1 MKRIKTVPLSK
12 AYRVYL
18 EERKKYA
25 SQPSFYLDVSDYL
38 IFKKHYTEGIRVLSN
53 IAELDME
60 NHSLLR
66 IVAQRFLQLGEK
78 KLALALFKHLIE
90 LRPEEPQSYRDLGLA
105 FEQTG
110 NYNEAIRYLYK
121 VVKEPYDGR
130 FAGIHCIA
138 LNEINN
144 IIASHPRNLKYDYI
158 DKAFIRKMPVDIRI
172 VLNWDTDDTDVDLWI
187 TEPDGEKCM
196 YSYPLTANGGRIS
209 NDFTQGYGPEEYMIH
224 AAKHGTYRI
233 QAHYYGDHRPTVNGK
248 ATLSIQL
255 FKQYGTSLQYKREI
269 TRRLNVTDDVV
280 DLGEFEF

>member
-1 MKRIKTVPLSK
+1 
-12 AYRVYL
+12 
-18 EERKKYA
+18 
-25 SQPSFYLDVSDYL
+25 
-38 IFKKHYTEGIRVLSN
+38 
-53 IAELDME
+53 
-60 NHSLLR
+60 
-66 IVAQRFLQLGEK
+66 
-78 KLALALFKHLIE
+78 
-90 LRPEEPQSYRDLGLA
+90 
-105 FEQTG
+105 
-110 NYNEAIRYLYK
+110 
-121 VVKEPYDGR
+121 
-130 FAGIHCIA
+130 

-158 DKAFIRKMPVDIRI
+158 DQAFIRKMPVDIRI

-224 AAKHGTYRI
+224 AAKHGTYHI